1 MLATWIKRI
10 LAIFAVVAV
19 VGAIVYALIPAPV
32 GVDIAVIGRGPLEV
46 TVDEEG
52 VAQIRDIFR
61 VSAPIAGKL
70 NRIPVHVGDT
80 VRAQGA
86 AVASIQPV
94 EPSLLD
100 VRTMRELQAA
110 ADAARAAV
118 GLAEAQVSSAEASQ
132 RLAASDL
139 DRAKQLADKGAVS
152 ARALEKAVTDVDT
165 ARAAVEQAKA
175 NLALRQS
182 ELASA
187 EAHLIQPGGSTVDN
201 GRADCCVPVMS
212 PIDGTVLKVLV
223 ESAQVVA
230 AGTPLIEIGDPK
242 DMEVVVHLLSSDAV
256 EVKPAAPATLTDW
269 GGDTPLNA
277 YVRRIDPAAY
287 TKVSALG
294 VEEQRVDATLEIS
307 DPYGKWQGLGHE
319 YRVMAHIR
327 TWKGGDVV
335 KVPVGALFRHG
346 ADWNVFRVV
355 DGKAR
360 LTRILL
366 GHRNSHYG
374 EVLQGLTAGD
384 TVVLHPSDQVTDGA
398 SVAPRPDEAG
408 QG

>member
-10 LAIFAVVAV
+10 LGIFAVVAV
-19 VGAIVYALIPAPV
+19 IGAIVYALIPAPV
-32 GVDIAVIGRGPLEV
+32 GVDTAVIGRGALEV

-52 VAQIRDIFR
+52 VAQIRDVFR

-70 NRIPVHVGDT
+70 NRIPVHVGDA
-80 VRAQGA
+80 VSPDGI
-86 AVASIQPV
+86 AVASIQPA

-100 VRTMRELQAA
+100 IRTQSELKAA

-118 GLAEAQVSSAEASQ
+118 GLAQAQVTSAEASE

-139 DRAKQLADKGAVS
+139 DRSRQLADKGAIS
-152 ARALEKAVTDVDT
+152 ERALEKAVTDLDT

-187 EAHLIQPGGSTVDN
+187 EAHLIQPGSGGAESGQAN
-201 GRADCCVPVMS
+201 CCVPVMA
-212 PIDGTVLKVLV
+212 PVKGVVLKLLV
-223 ESAQVVA
+223 ESAQVVG
-230 AGTPLIEIGDPK
+230 AGTPLVEIGDPK

-256 EVKPAAPATLTDW
+256 EIKPGAPATLTDW
-269 GGDTPLNA
+269 GGAGALNA

-294 VEEQRVDATLEIS
+294 VEEQRVDATLEIT
-307 DPYGKWQGLGHE
+307 DPYDKWQGLGHD
-319 YRVMAHIR
+319 YRVTAHIR

-335 KVPVGALFRHG
+335 KVPVGALFRRG

-355 DGKAR
+355 DGKAK
-360 LTRILL
+360 LTRIVI
-366 GHRNSHYG
+366 GHRNTHFA
-374 EVLQGLTAGD
+374 EVQSGLVTGD
-384 TVVLHPSDQVTDGA
+384 TIILHPSDQVTDGI
-398 SVAPRPDEAG
+398 SVAPRPDETG